1 MLTDIITPKSVIFS
15 DDLDFIIVPGTEGD
29 IGVLNNHSNL
39 ITSIRPG
46 LVYGYKNEKI
56 IKRYYLNEG
65 IFEFSNNKATL
76 LTEFVEEV
84 EKIDHNE
91 LNKLI
96 SEAEKNNNQ
105 KKLIELKTKKNSIEN
120 QFYD

>member
-1 MLTDIITPKSVIFS
+1 MLTDIITPKSVVFS

-29 IGVLNNHSNL
+29 IGILNNHSHL

-56 IKRYYLNEG
+56 IKRYYLNAG

-76 LTEFVEEV
+76 LTEFIEEV

-91 LNKLI
+91 LNKQI
-96 SEAEKNNNQ
+96 TEAEKNNNQ
-105 KKLIELKTKKNSIEN
+105 QKLIELKTKKNSIEN
-120 QFYD
+120 QFYN